1 MAQIRMREEN
11 GKQVKTQAV
20 TLYIHEKAHENARK
34 IAFERTT
41 PERTTSVSEVL
52 VEILEDKLTSR
63 KGV

>member
-1 MAQIRMREEN
+1 MREEEG

-20 TLYIHEKAHENARK
+20 TLYLHEKAHEKARK

-41 PERTTSVSEVL
+41 PERTISVSEVL
-52 VEILEDKLTSR
+52 VGILEGELIPK